1 MGTEFELKYRA
12 DRAGLEEIRAAFPGA
27 WAVIPMETTYYDTVS
42 GDISCRRW
50 TLRHRLEGET
60 RVCTLKTPA
69 PGGARCEWEVT
80 GQSIGGALPEL
91 ARLSGEDFLET
102 LTEKKLTVACGARF
116 TRMSR
121 LLELPGCTAELALD
135 GGVLLGGGRELEFF
149 ETELEL
155 KSGDPQALVEYAAG
169 FAARFGLAREPLSK
183 FARAKALAQEE

>member
-12 DRAGLEEIRAAFPGA
+12 HRVGLEEIRAAFPGA
-27 WAVIPMETTYYDTVS
+27 WAVIPMETTYYDTVN
-42 GDISCRRW
+42 GAISRRRW

-69 PGGARCEWEVT
+69 PGGARGEWEVT

-91 ARLSGEDFLET
+91 AQLSGEAFLET
-102 LTEKKLTVACGARF
+102 LTEDDLVVACGARF

-121 LLELPGCTAELALD
+121 LLEFPGCTAELALD
-135 GGVLLGGGRELEFF
+135 TGALLGGGGELDFSEV
-149 ETELEL
+149 ELEL

-169 FAARFGLAREPLSK
+169 FAARFGLTPEPLSK
-183 FARAKALAQEE
+183 FARAKALALEE

>member
-69 PGGARCEWEVT
+69 PGGARGEWEVT

-91 ARLSGEDFLET
+91 ARLSGEVFLET
-102 LTEKKLTVACGARF
+102 LIIVEILFHIF
-116 TRMSR
+116 TCFIWVSFC
-121 LLELPGCTAELALD
+121 L
-135 GGVLLGGGRELEFF
+135 
-149 ETELEL
+149 
-155 KSGDPQALVEYAAG
+155 SY
-169 FAARFGLAREPLSK
+169 FAYFS
-183 FARAKALAQEE
+183 